1 MVFQNMV
8 DLEIVQKEDWKFW
21 NNKNHKYKST
31 SDTELVYGSRLSTS
45 RRSTSKISK
54 TVPP

>member
-8 DLEIVQKEDWKFW
+8 GLEIVQKEDWKFW

-31 SDTELVYGSRLSTS
+31 SDTELGSRLSTS